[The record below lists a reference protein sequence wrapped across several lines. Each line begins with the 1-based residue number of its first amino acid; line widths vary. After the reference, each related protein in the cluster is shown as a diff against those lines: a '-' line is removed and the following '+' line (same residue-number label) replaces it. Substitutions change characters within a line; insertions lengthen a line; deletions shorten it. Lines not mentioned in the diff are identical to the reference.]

1 MITTKNQII
10 NILFSDYA
18 GTPILN
24 RMIKVLNRWPEQDF
38 CQLVKNDLNW
48 KLDPIRRGVYI
59 VTI

>member
-1 MITTKNQII
+1 MITTKKQII
-10 NILFSDYA
+10 ALLFSDYA
-18 GTPILN
+18 GTAILS

-38 CQLVKNDLNW
+38 CELVKNSINW